1 MESLK
6 DTRDSLS
13 QMLER
18 VADCDER
25 MSVLRA
31 EIKALQTTRD
41 AFERLACTELIGTGF
56 DKVDAGGRRWS
67 VVDEHRI
74 SVTRANRDAV
84 IEAAYAQEI
93 GDEITTVATTTLKS
107 WLKEQAKIRGL
118 DKGAS
123 IVEGTAFEGI
133 VSEYIDRG
141 LSSRAVG

>member
-1 MESLK
+1 MELSV
-6 DTRDSLS
+6 DTRDSLT

-18 VADCDER
+18 VAECDEK
-25 MSVLRA
+25 MSVLRL
-31 EIKALQTTRD
+31 EIKAFQITRD
-41 AFERLACTELIGTGF
+41 AFERLAVNELIGTRL

-84 IEAAYAQEI
+84 IEAAYAADI

-123 IVEGTAFEGI
+123 IVAGTAFEGI

-141 LSSRAVG
+141 LSSRAVS